1 MLRKGEEEAVIKQEK
16 EIEEEKDQRNEG
28 KDNNH

>member
-1 MLRKGEEEAVIKQEK
+1 MLRKGEEEAVIKQE